1 MKKQNDYPWF
11 KSYGDIKPSFD
22 LPNVSMYE
30 MVRRSANKY
39 PSLIA
44 YSYYGTKITYKSYLR
59 KIDEAAI
66 AFSKLGAKKGD
77 YVSIIMP
84 NTPEAIICFYA
95 LNKLGC
101 IANMLHPL
109 SGEEE
114 LKFGINLT
122 KTKFILVSDV
132 SYDKVANIKDEI
144 NCEKIIYVSVSESMD
159 PLMKLAY
166 RFKQGKG
173 LQVFPADVIPY
184 HRFIAKGKFT
194 RSRVKDNNKGSDT
207 AAILYSG
214 GTTGKPKGIVLTN
227 SNFNYLATGLLE
239 VNKVMGPG
247 ISTLSIMP
255 IFHGFGLGC
264 TTHAVHISGGQTI
277 ILPTV
282 NPKKFDQT
290 VLKYKP
296 NTIGCVPSL
305 LQTLINSRKL
315 AKADLSFIKC
325 IVCGGDSISEKLD
338 GELDKFLFE
347 HGSDAKVRGAF
358 GMTECSAG
366 CTMMPKHKKKLGSV
380 GVPIPNCYIKIVN
393 PETDEELPYGE
404 TGEICISGPTLM
416 KEYLNEKE
424 ETENILRKGKDGKLW
439 LHSGDLGYMD
449 EDGYIFFK
457 ARLKRMIV
465 SSGYN
470 IYPGQIEQIILEHPY
485 VEQCIVVGV
494 PHPYK
499 KEVVK
504 AYIVLK
510 KGLVLN
516 SEIKKSIKTHCEKNI
531 AKYAL
536 PYAYGYRKELP
547 KTLLGKVAYKELIKD
562 SEEDK

>member
-1 MKKQNDYPWF
+1 
-11 KSYGDIKPSFD
+11 
-22 LPNVSMYE
+22 
-30 MVRRSANKY
+30 
-39 PSLIA
+39 
-44 YSYYGTKITYKSYLR
+44 
-59 KIDEAAI
+59 
-66 AFSKLGAKKGD
+66 
-77 YVSIIMP
+77 
-84 NTPEAIICFYA
+84 
-95 LNKLGC
+95 
-101 IANMLHPL
+101 
-109 SGEEE
+109 
-114 LKFGINLT
+114 
-122 KTKFILVSDV
+122 
-132 SYDKVANIKDEI
+132 
-144 NCEKIIYVSVSESMD
+144 
-159 PLMKLAY
+159 
-166 RFKQGKG
+166 
-173 LQVFPADVIPY
+173 
-184 HRFIAKGKFT
+184 
-194 RSRVKDNNKGSDT
+194 
-207 AAILYSG
+207 
-214 GTTGKPKGIVLTN
+214 
-227 SNFNYLATGLLE
+227 
-239 VNKVMGPG
+239 
-247 ISTLSIMP
+247 
-255 IFHGFGLGC
+255 
-264 TTHAVHISGGQTI
+264 
-277 ILPTV
+277 
-282 NPKKFDQT
+282 
-290 VLKYKP
+290 
-296 NTIGCVPSL
+296 
-305 LQTLINSRKL
+305 
-315 AKADLSFIKC
+315 
-325 IVCGGDSISEKLD
+325 
-338 GELDKFLFE
+338 
-347 HGSDAKVRGAF
+347 
-358 GMTECSAG
+358 MTECSAG

-404 TGEICISGPTLM
+404 IGEICISGPTLM

-547 KTLLGKVAYKELIKD
+547 KTLLGKVAYKEL
-562 SEEDK
+562 